1 MPPHAQ
7 DDHHLNLRLVTRLLE
22 ANNFAVTAVADGGAA
37 LEALIA
43 SASPGGVPYDVAV
56 LDTEMPV
63 MRGPQVA
70 AAFRQWERE
79 HGAVTRLPIVALTAH
94 AMEEHAAESAAAGCQ
109 NRCARTPWRCCA
121 RTRRRRWSG
130 ARSWPRRASASRRRP
145 CPTQAA
151 WDERLS
157 KERDGVAALKTRCR
171 RTAHRGC
178 LVGRGAVN
186 AKDG

>member
-1 MPPHAQ
+1 MLPVLSCAFSVSKLTVSSTYPHAQ

-22 ANNFAVTAVADGGAA
+22 ANSFAVTAVADGGAA

-43 SASPGGVPYDVAV
+43 SASPGGVPFDVAV

-94 AMEEHAAESAAAGCQ
+94 AMEEHAAESAAAGCDAFLSKPLRADAMAVLRAHAAQ
-109 NRCARTPWRCCA
+109 A
-121 RTRRRRWSG
+121 G
-130 ARSWPRRASASRRRP
+130 ERRALL
-145 CPTQAA
+145 AA
-151 WDERLS
+151 ARECEPSPPVPD
-157 KERDGVAALKTRCR
+157 A
-171 RTAHRGC
+171 GC
-178 LVGRGAVN
+178 MG
-186 AKDG
+186 